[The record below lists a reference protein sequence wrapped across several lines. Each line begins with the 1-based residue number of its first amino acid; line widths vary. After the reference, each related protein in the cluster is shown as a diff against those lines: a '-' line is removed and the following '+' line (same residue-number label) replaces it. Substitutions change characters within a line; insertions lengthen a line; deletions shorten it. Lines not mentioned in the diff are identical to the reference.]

1 MSRRRRRSQNNKK
14 KRRLRKQPKMRR
26 VQSATAVPLPKV
38 DVPSTAQRRR
48 RRNRRRWTFPTA
60 ALKRFLLST
69 RWISLGLL
77 AMVIYALYLIGM
89 DTSFYLT
96 KIPVQGASAIP
107 AAEIVAASGLGGGH
121 VFGVDP
127 AEAAT
132 AVQEVPGVVSAAVE
146 LRWPNQVSIQVE
158 EETPVLAWRVGEN
171 RYWVTEDGRLL
182 PARADAPGLLQID
195 VEESPVAADMRGAV
209 VAAEEAED
217 TADGEETADAAAEE
231 QSAADHFIPD
241 RVLAGA
247 LQLRQLRPN
256 IDKLFYRPSSGLS
269 YQDGRGWRVYFGV
282 GADMA
287 QKLVVYET
295 IVEDLLARELTPVYV
310 SVSNQEKP
318 YYLAQ

>member
-1 MSRRRRRSQNNKK
+1 MSRRRGRSQKKRK

-38 DVPSTAQRRR
+38 DVPSTARRRR

-77 AMVIYALYLIGM
+77 AIVVYALYLVGM

-96 KIPVQGASAIP
+96 KIPVEGASAIP
-107 AAEIVAASGLGGGH
+107 AAEIVAASGLGGRH

-132 AVQEVPGVVSAAVE
+132 AVQEAPGVVSAAVE

-158 EETPVLAWRVGEN
+158 EETPVLAWQVGEN

-182 PARADAPGLLQID
+182 PARADAPGLLQIE

-209 VAAEEAED
+209 AAAAEN
-217 TADGEETADAAAEE
+217 TADGEETADDEAAE

-269 YQDGRGWRVYFGV
+269 YEDGRGWRVYFGV

-295 IVEDLLARELTPVYV
+295 IVEDLLARELTPVYI

>member
-1 MSRRRRRSQNNKK
+1 
-14 KRRLRKQPKMRR
+14 
-26 VQSATAVPLPKV
+26 
-38 DVPSTAQRRR
+38 
-48 RRNRRRWTFPTA
+48 
-60 ALKRFLLST
+60 
-69 RWISLGLL
+69 
-77 AMVIYALYLIGM
+77 
-89 DTSFYLT
+89 
-96 KIPVQGASAIP
+96 
-107 AAEIVAASGLGGGH
+107 
-121 VFGVDP
+121 
-127 AEAAT
+127 
-132 AVQEVPGVVSAAVE
+132 
-146 LRWPNQVSIQVE
+146 
-158 EETPVLAWRVGEN
+158 
-171 RYWVTEDGRLL
+171 VTEDGRLL